1 MKKFLALTLIVAAL
15 AVCLVS
21 CGGKPAIEISPY
33 GKLPECYEITVVSR
47 SCLSDGKVLEDEY
60 IRGCDADGNV
70 YVYDLN
76 GKEWLYL
83 SKNGAYDLYT
93 VNETTKRFELE
104 EENTD
109 ASDRYLDNVCGI
121 AFEKRGYPYEK
132 IDSLDLPAELSG
144 KELVFLDSKRFEY
157 YNITLDNGS
166 LEVAVE
172 KETGLCFY
180 SLSEDGDL
188 TYISKYTVP
197 FEGNYAD
204 MVGADAE

>member
-1 MKKFLALTLIVAAL
+1 MKKFLALTLVLATL

-47 SCLSDGKVLEDEY
+47 NCLSDGTILEDEY
-60 IRGCDADGNV
+60 IQGCDADGNV

-93 VNETTKRFELE
+93 VNEETEKFELE
-104 EENTD
+104 KENSD
-109 ASDRYLDNVCGI
+109 VGDRYLSSVCGI
-121 AFEKRGYPYEK
+121 AFEMRGYPLEK
-132 IDSLDLPAELSG
+132 IDSLNLPAELSG
-144 KELVFLDSKRFEY
+144 KELVFLDAKRFEY

-172 KETGLCFY
+172 KETGICFY

-197 FEGNYAD
+197 YEGNYAD
-204 MVGADAE
+204 MVGADAK